1 MGIFD
6 KQFKNN
12 ITFSDVAQEW
22 LLYKQPR
29 IKESTLSYYQYIID
43 RRLNDLANVKISK
56 LKNYNFNNTTASI
69 QEKLG
74 KKSIKDTLLVL
85 RSILKYAD
93 LRYDLDLN
101 LDFIT
106 IPKIQS
112 KSIEYF
118 TKDEIERLEEYL
130 KKSNKVIE
138 LGIWLGLYAGLKRG
152 EVCALKWEN
161 INFKN
166 RTIEI
171 KNIIQTVRKKKKDGG
186 YTTIDVLTENEN
198 KRIVPM
204 NNELYE
210 KLIHTKDR
218 SKKENFVLTKSNTRM
233 MFATSYRKVF
243 NRVLKKCN
251 IEQKKFQALRH
262 TFAINCIDNGMDME
276 TLKEILGHIQL
287 ITTLST
293 YIQPSQLAKQN
304 YLNKLYK

>member
-1 MGIFD
+1 MGLFN
-6 KQFKNN
+6 KQLKNN
-12 ITFSDVAQEW
+12 ITFNDVAQEW

-29 IKESTLSYYQYIID
+29 IKQSSSSYYQYIID
-43 RRLNDLANVKISK
+43 TRLNELANVKILK
-56 LKNYNFNNTTASI
+56 LKDYNFNNITANI

-74 KKSIKDTLLVL
+74 KKSTKDTLLVL

-101 LDFIT
+101 LEFIT
-106 IPKIQS
+106 IPKIQA
-112 KSIEYF
+112 KGIEYF
-118 TKDEIERLEEYL
+118 TKEETERLEEYL
-130 KKSNKVIE
+130 KKSKKDIE
-138 LGIWLGLYAGLKRG
+138 IGIWLGLYAGLKRG

-161 INFKN
+161 INLKN

-171 KNIIQTVRKKKKDGG
+171 KYTVQNVRKKKEDGN
-186 YTTIDVLTENEN
+186 YTTIDVLIENEN
-198 KRIVPM
+198 KRIVPI

-210 KLIHTKDR
+210 KLIKTKDR
-218 SKKENFVLTKSNTRM
+218 NKKDNFVLTNSNTRM

-262 TFAINCIDNGMDME
+262 TFAINCIDNGMDIK

-293 YIQPSQLAKQN
+293 YIQPSQITKQN